1 MKRITSQK
9 KLKDVDRLLSEVR
22 AKIKE
27 LSKGEAVR
35 SAEAAPK
42 PESATKVADKTT
54 KNRKHPIQAI
64 DLKSKYEELY
74 EEFVSGKIDTIRDFL
89 KGRDKGFLEEFCK
102 ANDLPVDAARASK
115 NMIVEELMNLM
126 SRRRAIAKKL
136 R

>member
-1 MKRITSQK
+1 MNRITSQK

-27 LSKGEAVR
+27 LSKGVAVG
-35 SAEAAPK
+35 SEEVV
-42 PESATKVADKTT
+42 PETKSATKMPHKTT

-74 EEFVSGKIDTIRDFL
+74 EEFVSGKIDTVRDFL
-89 KGRDKGFLEEFCK
+89 KGRDKIFLEEFCR
-102 ANDLPVDAARASK
+102 ANDLPVDAAKVSK
-115 NMIVEELMNLM
+115 NIIVEELMLLM
-126 SRRRAIAKKL
+126 SRRKAISKKL